1 MNIFSLA
8 LGMIYLVGAIF
19 CVVSLVA
26 SLFTRRWKS
35 TSILWGLYLGSIGLI
50 AFLTWLNDPYARSPV
65 GPAEVVGTYKLS
77 SKGAERLSATGY
89 DVLTGTFTL
98 NQDGTCSANQ
108 LPACCIHG
116 NDESVYRFS
125 GGYYSF
131 SGSWT
136 IERSSDVYVV
146 KIEWKKLEASGGG
159 GRSDL
164 PSDVSIHIF
173 NDKPRSLAFS
183 TFTGDFDD
191 IVFERVSNL

>member
-8 LGMIYLVGAIF
+8 LGVIYLVGAIF

-26 SLFTRRWKS
+26 SLFTMRWKS
-35 TSILWGLYLGSIGLI
+35 TGILWGLYLSSIGLI

-77 SKGAERLSATGY
+77 SSGAERLSATGY

-159 GRSDL
+159 GRSAL
-164 PSDVSIHIF
+164 PSDVSLHIF
-173 NDKPRSLAFS
+173 NDNPRSLAFS
-183 TFTGDFDD
+183 IFNGDFDD
-191 IVFERVSNL
+191 IVFEPASKL